1 MKQLRVVLVDDEELA
16 RQDLQHQLAN
26 FQQIQVVGQANSVE
40 TAVEVINT
48 TDPDLVFLDIQM
60 PKESGFKL
68 FEKMEIDFF
77 VIFVTAFDNFAIRA
91 FEVNALDY
99 LLKPVSLPRLSQSL
113 ARLEKSSKN
122 ESKPTQPLD
131 YNDFIFIK
139 GQGRTGF
146 VKINS
151 IIYISA
157 TGDYTEVYTTKGEKK
172 LVLKSL
178 REWEEHLPSQ
188 QFLRIHRS
196 LLINIEYIERVEPWF
211 RSSYQIYLR
220 NITNP
225 LTTSRK
231 YSSELRKKFF

>member
-16 RQDLQHQLAN
+16 RQDLQHQLAH

-40 TAVEVINT
+40 IAVEVINT
-48 TDPDLVFLDIQM
+48 TEPDLVFLDIQM

-68 FEKMEIDFF
+68 FEKMEIDFS

-99 LLKPVSLPRLSQSL
+99 LLKPVSLPRLSQAL
-113 ARLEKSSKN
+113 ARLEKSSKS

-178 REWEEHLPSQ
+178 REWEEHLPTQ

-196 LLINIEYIERVEPWF
+196 VLINIEYIEKVEPWF

-220 NITNP
+220 NITTP